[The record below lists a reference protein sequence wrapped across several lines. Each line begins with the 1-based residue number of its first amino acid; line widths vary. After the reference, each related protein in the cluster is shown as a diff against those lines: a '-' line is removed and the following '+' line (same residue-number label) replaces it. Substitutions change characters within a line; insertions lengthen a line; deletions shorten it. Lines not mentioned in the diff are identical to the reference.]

1 VKRALVFGG
10 IAAFFAVVSSTHSA
24 ARPPA
29 LLTYAVVSQ
38 TAPGLCLARSDG
50 RGRRRL
56 TTRVRDSAPSWSPR
70 GAFVVF
76 ARQVGNES
84 RILVA
89 DTRGRVLRRIG
100 AGHGTDPAWSTDGRR
115 IAYASGNR
123 IVVATRAGQTVTSIV
138 TQGRAGSPTWSP
150 DSRRLAYAEIRE
162 VGEFT
167 VRQIKV
173 ANSDGTGSRTLVNA
187 ADEPSW
193 ARGGRLAYVDYQ
205 SIRAEAGYVTVAN
218 ADGTGARRLTASPEP
233 EASPAWSP
241 DGRQIAFVRGSTIV
255 VAPSSGI
262 GERVAVRSARDPAWR
277 PAFALPPARR
287 AVC

>member
-1 VKRALVFGG
+1 VRRLLVLGG
-10 IAAFFAVVSSTHSA
+10 LAASVVVVGSTHSA
-24 ARPPA
+24 TRPPA
-29 LLTYAVVSQ
+29 LLTYALASQ
-38 TAPGLCLARSDG
+38 SAPGLCLARSDG
-50 RGRRRL
+50 SRRKRL
-56 TTRVRDSAPSWSPR
+56 TSGRDSGASWSPR

-76 ARQVGNES
+76 ARQVGSES

-100 AGHGTDPAWSTDGRR
+100 AGHGTDPAWSPDGRR

-123 IVVATRAGQTVTSIV
+123 IVMATRAGQTVTSIL

-150 DSRRLAYAEIRE
+150 DSRRLAYAEIKE

-173 ANSDGTGSRTLVNA
+173 ANSDGTGSRTLVNS

-193 ARGGRLAYVDYQ
+193 ARGGRLAYIGYLSV
-205 SIRAEAGYVTVAN
+205 RAEAGYVTVAN
-218 ADGTGARRLTASPEP
+218 ADGTGARRLTATTEP

-255 VAPSSGI
+255 VAPSNGT
-262 GERVAVRSARDPAWR
+262 GERVAVRSARDPTWR

-287 AVC
+287 AACS